1 MAENTTWTLAL
12 QLIRPTNLLLSP
24 KLLRLTSPGCAVF
37 RDSRQGLLTQNTGLA
52 LLGLALFF
60 ATFFYTL
67 VRAYHFRR
75 TDHDVVQVSHA
86 HRLATDPF
94 LWVNYLPKAAS
105 ARRS

>member
-1 MAENTTWTLAL
+1 MAEIVAINIAW
-12 QLIRPTNLLLSP
+12 LSG
-24 KLLRLTSPGCAVF
+24 LSGFTR
-37 RDSRQGLLTQNTGLA
+37 GLLTQNTGLA

-94 LWVNYLPKAAS
+94 SWVNHLPKAAG
-105 ARRS
+105 AKRS